1 MNQKSSELLGWT
13 NPIDRVEA
21 YMLDTPS
28 DAQTRM
34 QDIQRDLTML
44 RDDLARLRESGVKA
58 ASSKVQE
65 RPIGAVLIAFAV
77 GFLGGRLL

>member
-1 MNQKSSELLGWT
+1 MNQKLFQSFRLENYDSG
-13 NPIDRVEA
+13 V

-28 DAQTRM
+28 DAQTRT

-58 ASSKVQE
+58 ASSKLQE
-65 RPIGAVLIAFAV
+65 RPLGAVLIAFAV

>member
-1 MNQKSSELLGWT
+1 MNQKLFQSFRLENYDSG
-13 NPIDRVEA
+13 V

-34 QDIQRDLTML
+34 QDIQRAML
-44 RDDLARLRESGVKA
+44 RDDLAKLRESGVKA

-65 RPIGAVLIAFAV
+65 RPLGAVLIAFAV